1 METFTN
7 TAWVLGPDLVKHWSL
22 LCTNERSVIRPV
34 HKSKF
39 MVTLLDQAPF
49 SGHLDLFQP
58 PVYRAS
64 CLSAPLQSVL
74 NTAAK
79 VGLFKITR
87 WCHKPSNRLE

>member
-74 NTAAK
+74 K
-79 VGLFKITR
+79 QE
-87 WCHKPSNRLE
+87 PE